1 MSRKLQLFSFHLLQT
16 SSCEAPVD
24 LFYNLVGEGKKL
36 LSGLPMM
43 EKKTFNNIC
52 CKVFFLKLYG
62 ERKLLLDEENI
73 IRNLF

>member
-1 MSRKLQLFSFHLLQT
+1 MSRKLQLFSYHLSQT
-16 SSCEAPVD
+16 SSYEAPVD

-52 CKVFFLKLYG
+52 CKVFFPETLW
-62 ERKLLLDEENI
+62 RKKTI
-73 IRNLF
+73 VG